1 MQWKWKAWLQT
12 PHATVHSSLVALAWF
27 AWHSMQRSIMWFL
40 QIAQLSTTISHAQRA
55 TAFHFLISNRLI
67 FLEEVLGPA
76 WLLEPSPVGSGII
89 STSVDAIKPY
99 QISQFKFKTTS
110 AISQYNHRRCS
121 LEFQVIYT
129 YTQARGHMSV
139 FQIYIVPSKASSE
152 LKRWVLTLL

>member
-55 TAFHFLISNRLI
+55 TAFHFLISNRLT
-67 FLEEVLGPA
+67 FFVEVLGPA

-89 STSVDAIKPY
+89 STSVDAITPY
-99 QISQFKFKTTS
+99 QINDAWYITAQSRCRNLDFWSDITYKQAKPIYRLITSIFK
-110 AISQYNHRRCS
+110 YDRC
-121 LEFQVIYT
+121 
-129 YTQARGHMSV
+129 
-139 FQIYIVPSKASSE
+139 
-152 LKRWVLTLL
+152 LK